1 MRLFKNQRTAF
12 LVSIIA
18 LILSSGFIG
27 YLVGNRNFKITQSG
41 PKIVNTNLGRPKDVD
56 FSLFWDAYD
65 NLKEKYVGKVD
76 DQKLLYG
83 AIEGAFGSL
92 GDPYTVFFDPEVS
105 KDFNKELSG
114 ELEGIGIKIGVMNNM
129 PTVISPLA
137 DSPAQK
143 AGLKARDVILKVDD
157 QDTTKMTEEE
167 VVGKIRGAQGTTV
180 KLVIFREGEEK
191 ERTFEIRRE
200 KLQINSVELSFKN
213 DAALLTINQFGFDTT
228 KDFMKAVDQIKQKG
242 IDKIIL
248 DLRGNP
254 GGVLDSAVDI
264 AGEFMEKDKVVVIE
278 EDKNKK
284 TEHKTSGKGT
294 LKQSKVVVLI
304 NGGSASAAEILAAAI
319 RDNDR
324 GKLIGEKTFG
334 KGTVQSYEALR
345 GGSSVKITIAN
356 WLTPK
361 GANINKDGVNP
372 DIEIKESDTANFDKN
387 DPLLERG
394 LEELK

>member
-1 MRLFKNQRTAF
+1 MRLFKNQKTAF

-41 PKIVNTNLGRPKDVD
+41 PKIINTNLGRPKDVD

-129 PTVISPLA
+129 PTIISPLA

-167 VVGKIRGAQGTTV
+167 VVTKIRGAQGTIV
-180 KLVIFREGEEK
+180 RLVIFREGEEK
-191 ERTFEIRRE
+191 ERTFEIKRE
-200 KLQINSVELSFKN
+200 KLQVNSVELSFK
-213 DAALLTINQFGFDTT
+213 DDTALLTINQFGFDTT

-242 IDKIIL
+242 IEKIVL

-254 GGVLDSAVDI
+254 GGILESAVDI

-319 RDNDR
+319 RDNGR
-324 GKLIGEKTFG
+324 GKLVGEKTFG
-334 KGTVQSYEALR
+334 KGTVQSYETLR
-345 GGSSVKITIAN
+345 GGSSVKITVAN

-361 GANINKDGVNP
+361 GASINKDGVSP